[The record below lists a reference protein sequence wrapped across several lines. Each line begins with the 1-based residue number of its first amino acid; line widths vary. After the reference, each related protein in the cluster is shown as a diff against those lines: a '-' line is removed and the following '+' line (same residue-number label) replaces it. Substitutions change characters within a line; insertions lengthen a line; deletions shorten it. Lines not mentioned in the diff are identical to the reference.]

1 MYRGS
6 CLVCFCFH
14 ASKVCNCARVC
25 VVCGEPQAQT
35 DSSQLASPLPCDCVR
50 QQWATNGT
58 ADRHMSC
65 SSSHGHYWG
74 ILFTL
79 KKKFFSKIVK
89 KLPCVWKV
97 PRSLEILS
105 PSSDTSVVWV
115 STSIL
120 ITRSNFGKHRI
131 SDTFSKAVLT
141 DKHYVSCNLG
151 SVKKT
156 KLVVHFLRGVL
167 FLDGVP
173 EDLWEINRK
182 CPGSGTHAF

>member
-14 ASKVCNCARVC
+14 ASKVCKHCEG
-25 VVCGEPQAQT
+25 VCGVWWA
-35 DSSQLASPLPCDCVR
+35 SSPDRLLPISFPVALR
-50 QQWATNGT
+50 LRETTMSHQWATNGT

-79 KKKFFSKIVK
+79 KKTVSKIVK

-97 PRSLEILS
+97 PRSLEILL
-105 PSSDTSVVWV
+105 PGSDTCVVWV

-131 SDTFSKAVLT
+131 NDTFSKAVLT

-156 KLVVHFLRGVL
+156 KKQNLLCISCMVFCSLMVFLK
-167 FLDGVP
+167 
-173 EDLWEINRK
+173 I
-182 CPGSGTHAF
+182 SGR